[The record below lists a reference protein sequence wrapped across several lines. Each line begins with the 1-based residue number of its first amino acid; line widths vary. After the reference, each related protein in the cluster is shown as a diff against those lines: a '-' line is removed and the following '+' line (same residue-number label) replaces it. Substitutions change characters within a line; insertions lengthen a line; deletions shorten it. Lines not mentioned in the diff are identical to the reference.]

1 MYKEWKSEQREQ
13 YHFPSP
19 VSPKGIYTTCEKE
32 ISTYMWCLKFNLFP
46 LKSGVQAGWSGEEDQ
61 HMEASLD
68 LRVNALHT
76 AHTGKLQD
84 PTISPDH
91 VLPLRI
97 GLNDNKS
104 TLILNRCSKHIRRSQ
119 VMLPKELEEV
129 SQSYIGMIYPLSI
142 KVDWRMRMLDGKG
155 NAPPA
160 KVSPPNAARGRM
172 DGFCLLDW
180 SVTISILLLPSNH
193 YHQQVEANRAAVWD
207 PDQVHAFS
215 SLRFS

>member
-61 HMEASLD
+61 HMGAGLD

-91 VLPLRI
+91 GLPLRI

-104 TLILNRCSKHIRRSQ
+104 TLILNRCSKHTRRSQ

-129 SQSYIGMIYPLSI
+129 SQSVIYWHDIPTLHQGG
-142 KVDWRMRMLDGKG
+142 LENEDGGWEGECPTCKSFSPQCCQREDG
-155 NAPPA
+155 WVLLARLVSHHHHP
-160 KVSPPNAARGRM
+160 SPPIIIKS
-172 DGFCLLDW
+172 L
-180 SVTISILLLPSNH
+180 
-193 YHQQVEANRAAVWD
+193 
-207 PDQVHAFS
+207 S
-215 SLRFS
+215 SSGWGK